1 MEKTRKW
8 RKILA
13 MMLTV
18 VMMLQNAQSVMV
30 FADVT
35 NEQIEQ
41 RLAGNQGQTEETQP
55 AQSQVDTRANGE
67 EYKTQSQETQE
78 NGNGSTD
85 IGSPESGNAT
95 TEAKTSNADVS
106 ATITQSV
113 FQADVSGTT
122 CNFVQMTA
130 QITNNDAENPATG
143 VSVKA
148 LLNSAQLSWVNGY
161 GTETAGAGAYAV
173 DSNNTA
179 DLPDGSADGY
189 DQIVMWTD
197 QTIGAGETV
206 AYQFAAQIIPA
217 SLDGVVNAWYV
228 DGTSCSYTWENTE
241 ILVPTQAPVESTPEV
256 APPQTEPEE
265 KPEVKP
271 EETTPEVTEAPEVTP
286 TPEVTEVPEATPTPE
301 VTEVPEATPTPE
313 VTEVPEATPTPE
325 PTQAVDDDK
334 QAKLDEQNKL
344 LGQSKDRLKI
354 KKAKAPKAQVNDDSN
369 NDTTSANP
377 NGERT
382 TSDDLYTFIYEA
394 NVIPD
399 EGTDKGKPIANN
411 GSCEISLKFKED
423 EQDGGKQFQKV
434 LHYTLPEGITVYR
447 TETGNI
453 EGVNALSGE
462 VLGTYTIEPST
473 NGGAP
478 TLTITFNDTIKGA
491 SFDDYLD
498 LDCSIKFN
506 SWFSKNDIGT
516 GDKEFKFS
524 DKCSVTIDFENGK
537 QFSGRKTVASYI
549 RGNGT
554 TPGYFEFTV
563 EAQSDTDIPEGESF
577 TITDVLE
584 SNLELYGNPEIS
596 GGTGT
601 VQKTS
606 DGFIATINGKLEAN
620 KTVYIKY
627 KAVIKDMNALDAEGN
642 VTNIGNTA
650 YIEKG
655 TDKEVVL
662 PAIPAYK
669 PGNLI
674 TKVNN
679 GVNSSDGTVE
689 WIVTIN
695 PNGAYDISGKTIS
708 DMLPKGLT
716 YYEAEEIQSSPS
728 LTDLTWAQ
736 ILNQP
741 LKDGWTYTFPA
752 NTGYQTYTI
761 RYKTVV
767 PNSDK
772 SQKYTNTVSMDTKQ
786 TTSTVTVP
794 GTGSGTGA
802 TVKKEF
808 IKEDPDAASGQKY
821 ALWKTVI
828 TIPDKGAK
836 GVIYSDELKGSH
848 TLEDPL
854 TVTVTD
860 KDNKTVDIKNKLNRI
875 DEKSFQINFGDVDG
889 PQTYTITYRTV
900 VNQNS
905 MLYNTGTL
913 QADGKISSSP
923 VEHQA
928 QDYNFS
934 KTGEVTDAD
943 NNIITWTITLNDG
956 SFDLGSETITVTDP
970 LPKGLEYVENTLQ
983 LYRNGNSYWDS
994 DTANGAIKSRNP
1006 FTVKVGQIPGAA
1018 RWTLRFETKATG
1030 NIDAGT
1036 GKTYTNT
1043 ATIKGSTIKESTVTG
1058 SATISKKVFSKTVD
1072 ISTLNDDSIATYTV
1086 LMNEDRLFFAENITY
1101 FTFKDEM
1108 TPNQKLDR
1116 NTIKL
1121 ERQRTAGGQW
1131 TEVPENEISEAV
1143 YGDNRIEFKVT
1154 TSSDNINRTVYR
1166 LTYKTKVSKATKKD
1180 EEFKNNA
1187 WYTVNGKTEPDSTS
1201 EFSPDQSSSSSGQGT
1216 LRQYTINKFEI
1227 GTKTT
1232 LAGAQFS
1239 LYKAEDLTPIWENE
1253 QVDKNGELCFGLGA
1267 ELKNKGTYC
1276 ALLPNVKYVLK
1287 ETRAPKGYS
1296 KAADYY
1302 FYIQGTK
1309 DKNDA
1314 PILQNGS
1321 TIAIEDAKEVQVE
1334 ATKEWEGIN
1343 DNEIPSIT
1351 FTLLKKYAGES
1362 DSAYKAVSGAET
1374 KTVTANNKTVK
1385 WENLPEKEWD
1395 GNQLK
1400 EVIYSIEESIN
1411 DTSWT
1416 ADKYSQNITSTK
1428 ENNIF
1433 KITVL
1438 NATTSYSV
1446 EKKWDDNNNK
1456 LQNRPTEIKV
1466 QLKQNKQNYGAA
1478 VTLTENEGWIYKW
1491 DKLPKYDSYGNAYV
1505 YTVEESNVNNY
1516 TPEYDTTDASKT
1528 VITNKL
1534 NKDETEFTVKKIWVD
1549 GNDADG
1555 KRPSSIK
1562 VQLYNGDDKYGDEVP
1577 LTVNSS
1583 GKWEYTWKNL
1593 PKVINGKKTSY
1604 HAKEVGTVDR
1614 YTTSETVTKGNV
1626 TTITNTHKYE
1636 TVDKTVTKIWT
1647 GTNETEDN
1655 NWKDV
1660 EVTLTATAT
1669 VNGHKTSIT
1678 VVDDATKILTRDA
1691 PTYTWKDLPKYYLG
1705 NEITYEVTENTD
1717 LSSLGY
1723 TSSVDQNTL
1732 TITNSYKRITTQ
1744 RTVKKIWD
1752 DNDNQD
1758 GVRPAKIKVKITG
1771 TAAGKN
1777 ISIPD
1782 DTQELSGKDQ
1792 INGKTKLEYTW
1803 ENLPKYAYGT
1813 EVEYT
1818 IIETLEDGSE
1828 ISGYTST
1835 STVSSDGKVITFTN
1849 RKDKETT
1856 EVSAK
1861 KIWDDNSN
1869 QDGKRP
1875 SVTDL
1880 KFQLYKQIADENGQ
1894 YSSAPVAEGD
1904 PVSFTVSSSNSNEW
1918 QYTWR
1923 NLDKKANGK
1932 DIKYTVD
1939 EVTTPS
1945 EYTKSISED
1954 GKTITNTYTPKTTKI
1969 TVEKMWSDSNDQDGI
1984 RKKISKITLTLKKD
1998 VYKNGNYSG
2007 TFETVT
2013 GITNPIKITDSDEIQ
2028 TNWTKEWK
2036 DLPVY
2041 ENGSLIKYQ
2050 VEETIEGDEGKYTS
2064 TSDDAY
2070 KTAIDASGHEIS
2082 DVTFKLTNTMV
2093 PAKIRITA
2101 TKAWEDGNNRDHVRN
2116 NIKKLSFILY
2126 SRKDN
2131 ETSWTEENRA
2141 VFDTDQILNTPN
2153 NLTKTWTDLDEYK
2166 LDSNNVTQR
2175 MHYKVEEEITYINS
2189 EGLKYEQPEYSTTD
2203 ITGEGGS
2210 AQTVTI
2216 TNKHTPETVSVDVT
2230 KIWDDT
2236 YNTDNY
2242 RPKKLEV
2249 QLWKTVNEVTEPV
2262 NAYPNDANVKTD
2274 TISLNQDN
2282 NWTGS
2287 WSKLYKYEDG
2297 NLITYTVKEKE
2308 YKNNDKYTNS
2318 ITGGISQDKNS
2329 FSYTLVNKHTPET
2342 TDLEVQKIW
2351 DDGENEKGLR
2361 PDSIEVVLKADGK
2374 QFGDAITLSDA
2385 NNWYTKWEK
2394 LPVNT
2399 VRGEGDKYHKI
2410 IYTVEETTKF
2420 PSGNYQVSYEYLTNY
2435 ENGQKGNAVQPEK
2448 SDSWKTCIITN
2459 YHETDTTQVT
2469 VLKYW
2474 NDDNYANRPAVKFQL
2489 YRQTYNLETKEY
2501 NAEEPYGDAVTLAGT
2516 SAQNVWIHTWTK
2528 LPRKLS
2534 ETEEGKKQEKEIK
2547 YSVKEVGNLEG
2558 YTSFIS
2564 GEKNIYTVTNVRT
2577 TVKIS
2582 KQDITNSAELPG
2594 AELKLY
2600 KKDNMDEPVKA
2611 WTSGTEPE
2619 EFNNLIPGE
2628 KYVLVETAA
2637 PNGYTIAEKI
2647 EFEVSA
2653 DGKTQTIV
2661 MQDKPTEVIVSK
2673 KTVSGTEE
2681 LSGATLQI
2689 INSKTNEVV
2698 EEWTSGTTEK
2708 VISKLPAGNYI
2719 LHEESAPDTY
2729 YKAADIAFK
2738 LTEKGEVEIDDKV
2751 VDKITMI
2758 DYPVKVS
2765 ISKKALNGKD
2775 ELPGAELALYKITES
2790 EETKE
2795 KTETLVTSWTSGE
2808 QPQIIGGLSVGSKYV
2823 LKEITPPAG
2832 YGLAADIEFTV
2843 VEDDGVNLTDH
2854 MQTVVMTDNKNAV
2867 FISKQALGADEE
2879 LPGAVLQIKD
2889 KTGTVIDE
2897 WTSEGSVHVV
2907 KADLVSGETYI
2918 LHEEK
2923 APAGYLTA
2931 ENIEFKVLGN
2941 GQITIVN
2948 DNTEE
2953 NSISLL
2959 DEAEQTKV
2967 ITMIDKPRT
2976 VSVLKTKEDGTALA
2990 GATLRIVDEKNNV
3003 VENEW
3008 QSGLEAHIVTA
3019 KLESGK
3025 TYYLEEVQAPAGYT
3039 VADKKEFTV
3048 NATDEAV
3055 VVTMKDE
3062 QTKVTISKKAIT
3074 GEDSI
3079 GGAVLQ
3085 VVDKDGKVVVE
3096 KWTTKAGEDTT
3107 VTGVFNVGETYTLQ
3121 EVTPPT
3127 GYAKAADI
3135 NFTLNKKGEIVIND
3149 KTETLVVMRDAK
3161 LQIKVSKKDITDTDE
3176 LPGAVLQILD
3186 KADNSVIAEWTT
3198 TDKPVII
3205 TEKDCKKPLVA
3216 GNTYILH
3223 EKTAPD
3229 GYAYAKDVEFTVH
3242 VDSIEGNEQLVT
3254 MHDAKNVVVVSKTD
3268 LAGTKELPGAKLQIL
3283 SSDGKT
3289 VLESWT
3295 STNEEYKVTKKLKA
3309 GESYILR
3316 EIEAPDGYAIADDV
3330 KFTVNKD
3337 GSTTKVVMKD
3347 AQTSVTVSKTD
3358 LTGEKEIAGAKL
3370 QILNK
3375 NGKVMEEWTSDGK
3388 THAVT
3393 AALVADVTYTLHEV
3407 SAPAGYRTAKD
3418 IEFTVDK
3425 TGKTTKVVMKD
3436 APTKA
3441 SILKTDESGKA
3452 LSGAQLVVKDST
3464 GKEIDKWTSDG
3475 KAHEITGLLTVGE
3488 TYTLSEVSAPSGY
3501 TVAPDQTFKM
3511 EDKDVIEVTMVDYQA
3526 SGSGQITVTKKV
3538 TYANGGDFIDLIAQ
3552 DDTFYVNLFTDA
3564 AGKYPYKGALPQA
3577 IHLVNASAGSVTF
3590 SDLAQGTYY
3599 VYETDANGNVI
3610 NLDQQGMHNGS
3621 QFMCTVDGGSNIV
3634 KLDLK
3639 AGPKEGA
3646 VNLENVFFDIPTG
3659 YSYKGEININK
3670 QVLKGTTQT
3679 TTDDTFYAGVFTKGD
3694 DGVYNLFTVVT
3705 LVQNDTVTVEVPL
3718 GGKDGTE
3725 PINYYILE
3733 TDADGNILD
3742 LDVFEYE
3749 VTGEGTVALSKDNL
3763 AGNINL
3769 VNKIPE
3775 DTDGKLRVQKTDGNG
3790 VGLAGASFRLTDEDG
3805 SVIDEWTSEASAH
3818 ELELEPGTYTL
3829 TEVQAPTGYT
3839 GAGSVTI
3846 KVDDDYNFSVSG
3858 EIDYSYKGGLLKIVN
3873 KATTSTPSSGTPVS
3887 GGSTPASYSS
3897 ALSGKV
3903 AVKTGDNT
3911 PIGAYAAVLVIA
3923 ALAIAGGIFY
3933 KKKRKNDK

>member
-148 LLNSAQLSWVNGY
+148 LLNSAQLSWVKGY

-606 DGFIATINGKLEAN
+606 DGFIATINGRLEAN

-1534 NKDETEFTVKKIWVD
+1534 NKDETEFTVKKI
-1549 GNDADG
+1549 
-1555 KRPSSIK
+1555 
-1562 VQLYNGDDKYGDEVP
+1562 
-1577 LTVNSS
+1577 
-1583 GKWEYTWKNL
+1583 
-1593 PKVINGKKTSY
+1593 
-1604 HAKEVGTVDR
+1604 
-1614 YTTSETVTKGNV
+1614 
-1626 TTITNTHKYE
+1626 
-1636 TVDKTVTKIWT
+1636 
-1647 GTNETEDN
+1647 
-1655 NWKDV
+1655 
-1660 EVTLTATAT
+1660 
-1669 VNGHKTSIT
+1669 
-1678 VVDDATKILTRDA
+1678 
-1691 PTYTWKDLPKYYLG
+1691 
-1705 NEITYEVTENTD
+1705 
-1717 LSSLGY
+1717 
-1723 TSSVDQNTL
+1723 
-1732 TITNSYKRITTQ
+1732 
-1744 RTVKKIWD
+1744 
-1752 DNDNQD
+1752 
-1758 GVRPAKIKVKITG
+1758 
-1771 TAAGKN
+1771 
-1777 ISIPD
+1777 
-1782 DTQELSGKDQ
+1782 
-1792 INGKTKLEYTW
+1792 
-1803 ENLPKYAYGT
+1803 
-1813 EVEYT
+1813 
-1818 IIETLEDGSE
+1818 
-1828 ISGYTST
+1828 
-1835 STVSSDGKVITFTN
+1835 
-1849 RKDKETT
+1849 
-1856 EVSAK
+1856 
-1861 KIWDDNSN
+1861 
-1869 QDGKRP
+1869 
-1875 SVTDL
+1875 
-1880 KFQLYKQIADENGQ
+1880 
-1894 YSSAPVAEGD
+1894 
-1904 PVSFTVSSSNSNEW
+1904 
-1918 QYTWR
+1918 
-1923 NLDKKANGK
+1923 
-1932 DIKYTVD
+1932 
-1939 EVTTPS
+1939 
-1945 EYTKSISED
+1945 
-1954 GKTITNTYTPKTTKI
+1954 
-1969 TVEKMWSDSNDQDGI
+1969 
-1984 RKKISKITLTLKKD
+1984 
-1998 VYKNGNYSG
+1998 
-2007 TFETVT
+2007 
-2013 GITNPIKITDSDEIQ
+2013 
-2028 TNWTKEWK
+2028 
-2036 DLPVY
+2036 
-2041 ENGSLIKYQ
+2041 
-2050 VEETIEGDEGKYTS
+2050 
-2064 TSDDAY
+2064 
-2070 KTAIDASGHEIS
+2070 
-2082 DVTFKLTNTMV
+2082 
-2093 PAKIRITA
+2093 
-2101 TKAWEDGNNRDHVRN
+2101 
-2116 NIKKLSFILY
+2116 
-2126 SRKDN
+2126 
-2131 ETSWTEENRA
+2131 
-2141 VFDTDQILNTPN
+2141 
-2153 NLTKTWTDLDEYK
+2153 
-2166 LDSNNVTQR
+2166 
-2175 MHYKVEEEITYINS
+2175 
-2189 EGLKYEQPEYSTTD
+2189 
-2203 ITGEGGS
+2203 
-2210 AQTVTI
+2210 
-2216 TNKHTPETVSVDVT
+2216 
-2230 KIWDDT
+2230 
-2236 YNTDNY
+2236 
-2242 RPKKLEV
+2242 
-2249 QLWKTVNEVTEPV
+2249 
-2262 NAYPNDANVKTD
+2262 
-2274 TISLNQDN
+2274 
-2282 NWTGS
+2282 
-2287 WSKLYKYEDG
+2287 
-2297 NLITYTVKEKE
+2297 
-2308 YKNNDKYTNS
+2308 
-2318 ITGGISQDKNS
+2318 
-2329 FSYTLVNKHTPET
+2329 
-2342 TDLEVQKIW
+2342 
-2351 DDGENEKGLR
+2351 
-2361 PDSIEVVLKADGK
+2361 
-2374 QFGDAITLSDA
+2374 
-2385 NNWYTKWEK
+2385 
-2394 LPVNT
+2394 
-2399 VRGEGDKYHKI
+2399 
-2410 IYTVEETTKF
+2410 
-2420 PSGNYQVSYEYLTNY
+2420 
-2435 ENGQKGNAVQPEK
+2435 
-2448 SDSWKTCIITN
+2448 
-2459 YHETDTTQVT
+2459 
-2469 VLKYW
+2469 
-2474 NDDNYANRPAVKFQL
+2474 
-2489 YRQTYNLETKEY
+2489 
-2501 NAEEPYGDAVTLAGT
+2501 
-2516 SAQNVWIHTWTK
+2516 
-2528 LPRKLS
+2528 
-2534 ETEEGKKQEKEIK
+2534 
-2547 YSVKEVGNLEG
+2547 
-2558 YTSFIS
+2558 
-2564 GEKNIYTVTNVRT
+2564 
-2577 TVKIS
+2577 
-2582 KQDITNSAELPG
+2582 
-2594 AELKLY
+2594 
-2600 KKDNMDEPVKA
+2600 
-2611 WTSGTEPE
+2611 
-2619 EFNNLIPGE
+2619 
-2628 KYVLVETAA
+2628 
-2637 PNGYTIAEKI
+2637 
-2647 EFEVSA
+2647 
-2653 DGKTQTIV
+2653 
-2661 MQDKPTEVIVSK
+2661 
-2673 KTVSGTEE
+2673 
-2681 LSGATLQI
+2681 
-2689 INSKTNEVV
+2689 
-2698 EEWTSGTTEK
+2698 
-2708 VISKLPAGNYI
+2708 
-2719 LHEESAPDTY
+2719 
-2729 YKAADIAFK
+2729 
-2738 LTEKGEVEIDDKV
+2738 
-2751 VDKITMI
+2751 
-2758 DYPVKVS
+2758 
-2765 ISKKALNGKD
+2765 
-2775 ELPGAELALYKITES
+2775 
-2790 EETKE
+2790 
-2795 KTETLVTSWTSGE
+2795 
-2808 QPQIIGGLSVGSKYV
+2808 
-2823 LKEITPPAG
+2823 
-2832 YGLAADIEFTV
+2832 
-2843 VEDDGVNLTDH
+2843 
-2854 MQTVVMTDNKNAV
+2854 
-2867 FISKQALGADEE
+2867 
-2879 LPGAVLQIKD
+2879 
-2889 KTGTVIDE
+2889 
-2897 WTSEGSVHVV
+2897 
-2907 KADLVSGETYI
+2907 
-2918 LHEEK
+2918 
-2923 APAGYLTA
+2923 
-2931 ENIEFKVLGN
+2931 
-2941 GQITIVN
+2941 
-2948 DNTEE
+2948 
-2953 NSISLL
+2953 
-2959 DEAEQTKV
+2959 
-2967 ITMIDKPRT
+2967 
-2976 VSVLKTKEDGTALA
+2976 
-2990 GATLRIVDEKNNV
+2990 
-3003 VENEW
+3003 
-3008 QSGLEAHIVTA
+3008 
-3019 KLESGK
+3019 
-3025 TYYLEEVQAPAGYT
+3025 
-3039 VADKKEFTV
+3039 
-3048 NATDEAV
+3048 
-3055 VVTMKDE
+3055 
-3062 QTKVTISKKAIT
+3062 
-3074 GEDSI
+3074 
-3079 GGAVLQ
+3079 
-3085 VVDKDGKVVVE
+3085 
-3096 KWTTKAGEDTT
+3096 
-3107 VTGVFNVGETYTLQ
+3107 
-3121 EVTPPT
+3121 
-3127 GYAKAADI
+3127 
-3135 NFTLNKKGEIVIND
+3135 
-3149 KTETLVVMRDAK
+3149 
-3161 LQIKVSKKDITDTDE
+3161 
-3176 LPGAVLQILD
+3176 
-3186 KADNSVIAEWTT
+3186 
-3198 TDKPVII
+3198 
-3205 TEKDCKKPLVA
+3205 
-3216 GNTYILH
+3216 
-3223 EKTAPD
+3223 
-3229 GYAYAKDVEFTVH
+3229 
-3242 VDSIEGNEQLVT
+3242 
-3254 MHDAKNVVVVSKTD
+3254 
-3268 LAGTKELPGAKLQIL
+3268 
-3283 SSDGKT
+3283 
-3289 VLESWT
+3289 
-3295 STNEEYKVTKKLKA
+3295 
-3309 GESYILR
+3309 
-3316 EIEAPDGYAIADDV
+3316 
-3330 KFTVNKD
+3330 
-3337 GSTTKVVMKD
+3337 
-3347 AQTSVTVSKTD
+3347 
-3358 LTGEKEIAGAKL
+3358 
-3370 QILNK
+3370 
-3375 NGKVMEEWTSDGK
+3375 
-3388 THAVT
+3388 
-3393 AALVADVTYTLHEV
+3393 
-3407 SAPAGYRTAKD
+3407 
-3418 IEFTVDK
+3418 
-3425 TGKTTKVVMKD
+3425 
-3436 APTKA
+3436 
-3441 SILKTDESGKA
+3441 
-3452 LSGAQLVVKDST
+3452 
-3464 GKEIDKWTSDG
+3464 
-3475 KAHEITGLLTVGE
+3475 
-3488 TYTLSEVSAPSGY
+3488 
-3501 TVAPDQTFKM
+3501 
-3511 EDKDVIEVTMVDYQA
+3511 
-3526 SGSGQITVTKKV
+3526 
-3538 TYANGGDFIDLIAQ
+3538 
-3552 DDTFYVNLFTDA
+3552 
-3564 AGKYPYKGALPQA
+3564 
-3577 IHLVNASAGSVTF
+3577 
-3590 SDLAQGTYY
+3590 
-3599 VYETDANGNVI
+3599 
-3610 NLDQQGMHNGS
+3610 
-3621 QFMCTVDGGSNIV
+3621 
-3634 KLDLK
+3634 
-3639 AGPKEGA
+3639 
-3646 VNLENVFFDIPTG
+3646 
-3659 YSYKGEININK
+3659 
-3670 QVLKGTTQT
+3670 
-3679 TTDDTFYAGVFTKGD
+3679 
-3694 DGVYNLFTVVT
+3694 
-3705 LVQNDTVTVEVPL
+3705 
-3718 GGKDGTE
+3718 
-3725 PINYYILE
+3725 
-3733 TDADGNILD
+3733 
-3742 LDVFEYE
+3742 
-3749 VTGEGTVALSKDNL
+3749 
-3763 AGNINL
+3763 
-3769 VNKIPE
+3769 
-3775 DTDGKLRVQKTDGNG
+3775 
-3790 VGLAGASFRLTDEDG
+3790 
-3805 SVIDEWTSEASAH
+3805 
-3818 ELELEPGTYTL
+3818 
-3829 TEVQAPTGYT
+3829 
-3839 GAGSVTI
+3839 
-3846 KVDDDYNFSVSG
+3846 
-3858 EIDYSYKGGLLKIVN
+3858 
-3873 KATTSTPSSGTPVS
+3873 
-3887 GGSTPASYSS
+3887 
-3897 ALSGKV
+3897 
-3903 AVKTGDNT
+3903 
-3911 PIGAYAAVLVIA
+3911 
-3923 ALAIAGGIFY
+3923 
-3933 KKKRKNDK
+3933 